1 MTDSMTCITHAFRA
15 THTLVMLMGKHT
27 IVAKRAIIFN
37 PENSLIFSLSVSSID
52 VMNWMKPL
60 NEFLS
65 DGSQLD
71 SLSFPGLS
79 SSVLV
84 FNPGDASVLLY
95 VTIKIQKIK

>member
-1 MTDSMTCITHAFRA
+1 VVCDESVHIPLSTSAAGRYIRKIT
-15 THTLVMLMGKHT
+15 
-27 IVAKRAIIFN
+27 
-37 PENSLIFSLSVSSID
+37 
-52 VMNWMKPL
+52 L

-79 SSVLV
+79 PSVLV

>member
-1 MTDSMTCITHAFRA
+1 VIGESVHIPLSTSAVGRYIRKIT
-15 THTLVMLMGKHT
+15 
-27 IVAKRAIIFN
+27 
-37 PENSLIFSLSVSSID
+37 
-52 VMNWMKPL
+52 L

-71 SLSFPGLS
+71 SLSFPSLS

-95 VTIKIQKIK
+95 VTIEIQKIK

>member
-1 MTDSMTCITHAFRA
+1 LKECKKKGCTGFKIPYCR
-15 THTLVMLMGKHT
+15 
-27 IVAKRAIIFN
+27 
-37 PENSLIFSLSVSSID
+37 LIGGGVHVPLNVSSVGRYIR
-52 VMNWMKPL
+52 KITL

-79 SSVLV
+79 PSVLV

>member
-1 MTDSMTCITHAFRA
+1 MTHVQLIKYIVVPIYLEVHIPLSTSAAGRYIRKIT
-15 THTLVMLMGKHT
+15 
-27 IVAKRAIIFN
+27 
-37 PENSLIFSLSVSSID
+37 
-52 VMNWMKPL
+52 L

-79 SSVLV
+79 PSVLV